1 MSKQAEKMAR
11 DIAQLD
17 FENGDI
23 FCFKF
28 GGDGDNGE
36 HLIYLLDKHFKSEP
50 SVPVSELE
58 AILRRLN
65 GTLYYGTRHVTRD
78 LERLVVAA
86 KGGE

>member
-50 SVPVSELE
+50 SVPVSELQE
-58 AILRRLN
+58 IYDSLWGSGLQVR
-65 GTLYYGTRHVTRD
+65 
-78 LERLVVAA
+78 ERIGALIDKT
-86 KGGE
+86 KGE